1 MFELMPWKKREQG
14 ELVDLRRNFDGI
26 VNRFFD
32 REFWAPRDLL
42 SEGRWLPSVDIT
54 EKGNQNPKG

>member
-14 ELVDLRRNFDGI
+14 ELVDLRRNFDDI